1 MTFDQSPAPCVVRRG
16 ETHRESQIPRQH
28 RLIRPCISGTF
39 FAPGGNTAFTER
51 ISMWFELLN
60 LIIGIA
66 FGYFHHG
73 KEDYAGLLK
82 HGALAGLL
90 MGIIFVLAARYL
102 IPGGMSIAVGFPG
115 VFGVF
120 VQILIFL
127 IIFIIGSFIG
137 DKLEDVLKK

>member
-1 MTFDQSPAPCVVRRG
+1 
-16 ETHRESQIPRQH
+16 
-28 RLIRPCISGTF
+28 
-39 FAPGGNTAFTER
+39 
-51 ISMWFELLN
+51 MWFELLN

-90 MGIIFVLAARYL
+90 LGIIFVLAAQFL
-102 IPGGMSIAVGFPG
+102 IPGGMSIDVGFLG
-115 VFGVF
+115 VFSIF
-120 VQILIFL
+120 VEIIIFL